1 MGQATLT
8 VTNNPDVISGDSG
21 SNWTFTSSEGLQLL
35 DIFETPVWVFDIE
48 RHCIWWGNQGAVR
61 FWRAASFED
70 LMARDY
76 SSDSSTV
83 RKRLRQIF
91 DNAPLGQTTLDSW
104 TLYPDGT
111 PVPVNLRYTP
121 VRIGAD
127 HRDAL
132 LMEAAVSDN
141 AGIDATDQRVV
152 EATRYTSIMISYFT
166 LDGDLLSMNPAATE
180 AFSAGTPA
188 GGPGSPGGPR
198 GQGKAANV
206 RVDVF
211 ANRFADPADGRTLLA
226 EIAGG
231 SEPAGEYQISTAAG
245 NRWHRLDIKRGRDPV
260 SGLPVIVVVEEDVST
275 TKQALLDLEYLNRT
289 LEDKVAERTTALEQA
304 RQQAVDAN
312 RAKSDFLA
320 RMSHDLR
327 TPLNAILGFSDI
339 LSTET
344 TQKLAAER
352 FQKYGE
358 HIHGAADSLLSLVN
372 DLLDLSRIEA
382 GQFPIHPETFAL
394 RPPVKDTIEIFRAS
408 FEARDIAL
416 EFEDGPDVTLVS
428 DRRAVSQILTNLLS
442 NGLKYTEPTG
452 RVSISIAASAP
463 PTTALIRVSDT
474 GRGIP
479 PDELSYVFE
488 PYFRGSADVA
498 REINGTGL
506 GLPICKR
513 LAELISAD
521 IEIES
526 RLSVGTTVS
535 LLLPTEIKAPI

>member
-1 MGQATLT
+1 MGHATLT
-8 VTNNPDVISGDSG
+8 VTNNLDAISGDPG
-21 SNWTFTSSEGLQLL
+21 MNWTFTSREGLQLL
-35 DIFETPVWVFDIE
+35 DIFETPVWVFDID
-48 RHCIWWGNQGAVR
+48 RHCMWWGNQGAVR

-104 TLYPDGT
+104 TLYPGDT

-121 VRIGAD
+121 VKIDSD

-188 GGPGSPGGPR
+188 GGPG

-231 SEPAGEYQISTAAG
+231 SEPAGEYLISTAVG

-352 FQKYGE
+352 FQEYGQ

-382 GQFPIHPETFAL
+382 GQFPIHPEAFAL
-394 RPPVKDTIEIFRAS
+394 RPLVDDTIEIFRAS
-408 FEARDIAL
+408 FEARDIAF
-416 EFEDGPDVTLVS
+416 EFEDGPDVTIVS

-452 RVSISIAASAP
+452 RVSISLTV
-463 PTTALIRVSDT
+463 PTTGTPAIVSVSDT

-521 IEIES
+521 LEIES
-526 RLSVGTTVS
+526 RVSVGTTVS
-535 LLLPTEIKAPI
+535 LSLPIEMPPEPPAAAR

>member
-1 MGQATLT
+1 MITSDNAIAGG
-8 VTNNPDVISGDSG
+8 VT
-21 SNWTFTSSEGLQLL
+21 SNWAFASRDKLQLL
-35 DIFETPVWVFDIE
+35 DIFETPIWVFDID
-48 RHCIWWGNQGAVR
+48 RHCMWWANQAAIR
-61 FWRAASFED
+61 FWHAASFD
-70 LMARDY
+70 DMIDRDY
-76 SSDSSTV
+76 STDSSTV

-91 DNAPLGQTTLDSW
+91 DHAPLGQPTLDSW
-104 TLYPDGT
+104 TLYPDDT

-121 VRIGAD
+121 VRVGTD

-166 LDGDLLSMNPAATE
+166 LDGDLLSMNPAARE
-180 AFSAGTPA
+180 AFSVGLAA
-188 GGPGSPGGPR
+188 GGYAE
-198 GQGKAANV
+198 QANAVANV
-206 RVDVF
+206 FVTKF
-211 ANRFADPADGRTLLA
+211 ANPAEGSSLLA
-226 EIAGG
+226 EVDGG
-231 SEPAGEYQISTAAG
+231 SEPDGEFLMLTTVG

-289 LEDKVAERTTALEQA
+289 LEDKVAVRTTALELA
-304 RQQAVDAN
+304 RQQAEDAN

-344 TQKLAAER
+344 TRKLAAER
-352 FQKYGE
+352 FQEYGQ

-382 GQFPIHPETFAL
+382 GQFPIHPETIAL
-394 RPPVKDTIEIFRAS
+394 RPLVEDTIEIFRDS
-408 FEARDIAL
+408 FDARKITL
-416 EFEDGPDVTLVS
+416 EFEPGPDVTIVS
-428 DRRAVSQILTNLLS
+428 DKRAVSQILTNLLS

-452 RVSISIAASAP
+452 RVSLTVAAATSATPARISVA
-463 PTTALIRVSDT
+463 DT

-479 PDELSYVFE
+479 PDELALVFE

-521 IEIES
+521 LDIDS
-526 RLSVGTTVS
+526 RVSAGTTVS
-535 LLLPTEIKAPI
+535 LSLPAEIKARV